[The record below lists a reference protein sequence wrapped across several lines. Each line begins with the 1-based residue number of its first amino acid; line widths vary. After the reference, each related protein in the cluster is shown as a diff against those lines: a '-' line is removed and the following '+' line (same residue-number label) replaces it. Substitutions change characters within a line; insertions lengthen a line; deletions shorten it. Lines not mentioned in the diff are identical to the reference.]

1 MWCDENGKT
10 TNRPFDKFP
19 IEECLY
25 GTPVYISLDEREQ
38 IWNAD
43 LSARPQ
49 LAIQRDI
56 FIFQSVIG
64 CRVSDLYRMT
74 KQSIVNGAIEYIPK
88 KTKEGRPL
96 TVRVPL
102 NERAKE
108 ILKRYEDFEGPGLLP
123 FISEQKYNKAI
134 KEFFKLAGIDRI
146 VTTLDP
152 LTREEVKRPIYEVA
166 SSHMAR
172 RTFICLP
179 LPPQCA
185 VPTCLPLPPQCG
197 VGTALNNLAALAI
210 DASIIALA
218 GTRFPMPSAS
228 KAASNITFC
237 RGGRHRGAVPTL
249 PPIAPTMCRPYLSVT
264 FTEKSKTQTLSQP
277 FLATKREA
285 RLSIGTEILMRK

>member
-1 MWCDENGKT
+1 MWCYENGKT

-43 LSARPQ
+43 LSTRPQ

-74 KQSIVNGAIEYIPK
+74 KRSVVNGAIEYIPK

-108 ILKRYEDFEGPGLLP
+108 ILKRYEDFDGPGLLP
-123 FISEQKYNKAI
+123 FISEQNTI
-134 KEFFKLAGIDRI
+134 RPSRSFSSLLALIG
-146 VTTLDP
+146 L
-152 LTREEVKRPIYEVA
+152 
-166 SSHMAR
+166 
-172 RTFICLP
+172 LP
-179 LPPQCA
+179 
-185 VPTCLPLPPQCG
+185 
-197 VGTALNNLAALAI
+197 
-210 DASIIALA
+210 
-218 GTRFPMPSAS
+218 
-228 KAASNITFC
+228 
-237 RGGRHRGAVPTL
+237 H
-249 PPIAPTMCRPYLSVT
+249 
-264 FTEKSKTQTLSQP
+264 
-277 FLATKREA
+277 
-285 RLSIGTEILMRK
+285 